1 MKENIYYV
9 DGQLLPESKAVISVM
24 DHGFLYGDGVFDA
37 FRVYDGAIYKFDEH
51 IDRLFDSAK
60 IIDLEIP
67 MSRAAFKDVVVET
80 IHANGFSDA
89 YVRPQVSRGVGK
101 LGSDPRTCKKATVVV
116 YVTPP
121 PALKASKTIRVIVS
135 SYRRPSGYMLPT
147 ESKMTQYLNNILA
160 KLESTGGGADDAILL
175 NDRGFVC
182 EGSGWNVF
190 IVKGNRVITPS
201 HTSGI
206 LRGITRDSVISLL
219 KQDGMQV
226 EEREVVL
233 AELFTASEVFGTGS
247 GTEITPVVEVGG
259 RRVGAGDVGKVTSRA
274 EELFFEDV
282 KRNGVKIL

>member
-37 FRVYDGAIYKFDEH
+37 FRVYDSAIYKFDEH

-67 MSRAAFKDVVVET
+67 MSRAEFKDVVVET
-80 IHANGFSDA
+80 IRANGFSDA

-160 KLESTGGGADDAILL
+160 KIESTGRGADDAILL

-190 IVKGNRVITPS
+190 IVNGNKVVTPS

-233 AELFTASEVFGTGS
+233 SELFTASEVFGTGS

-274 EELFFEDV
+274 EKLFFEDV
-282 KRNGVKIL
+282 KRNGTKIL

>member
-1 MKENIYYV
+1 MKENIYYL
-9 DGQLLPESKAVISVM
+9 DGQLLPESKATISVM
-24 DHGFLYGDGVFDA
+24 DHGFLYGDGIFDA

-51 IDRLFDSAK
+51 VDRFFDSAR
-60 IIDLEIP
+60 IIDLTIP
-67 MSRAAFKDVVVET
+67 MSRAEFKEVIVKT
-80 IHANGFSDA
+80 IHANGLSDA

-101 LGSDPRTCKKATVVV
+101 LGSDPRTCDKSTVVV

-121 PALKASKTIRVIVS
+121 PALKASKAIRVIVS

-160 KLESTGGGADDAILL
+160 KIEANGGGADDAILL

-190 IVKGNRVITPS
+190 IVKGDKVITPS

-219 KQDGMQV
+219 KQDGVHV

-233 AELFTASEVFGTGS
+233 SELFTASEVFGTGS
-247 GTEITPVVEVGG
+247 GTEITPIVAVGG
-259 RRVGAGDVGKVTSRA
+259 RKVGVGDAGKVTSRA
-274 EELFFEDV
+274 EQLFFGDV
-282 KRNGVKIL
+282 KHNGTKIL

>member
-9 DGQLLPESKAVISVM
+9 NGQLLPESKAVISVM

-37 FRVYDGAIYKFDEH
+37 FKVYDGAIYKFDEH
-51 IDRLFDSAK
+51 IDRLFDSAR
-60 IIDLEIP
+60 IIDLEVP
-67 MSRAAFKDVVVET
+67 MSRAEFKDVVVKT
-80 IHANGFSDA
+80 IHANGFPDA

-101 LGSDPRTCKKATVVV
+101 LGMDPRTCNKATVVV

-121 PALKASKTIRVIVS
+121 PALKASKTIRAIVS

-160 KLESTGGGADDAILL
+160 KLESRGRGADDAILL

-182 EGSGWNVF
+182 EGSGWNIF
-190 IVKGNRVITPS
+190 IVKGNKVVTPS

-233 AELFTASEVFGTGS
+233 SELFTASEVFGTGS

-259 RRVGAGDVGKVTSRA
+259 RRVGAGDVGMVTSRA

-282 KRNGVKIL
+282 KRNGTKIL